1 VAQGGARTA
10 TAIST
15 REKGRLAEAA
25 AALHLEGLG
34 WAILETNAR
43 SPAGELDLVACDHG
57 VVVIVEVK
65 ARCGAA
71 CGQGLEAIDRR
82 KERRLRAA
90 AALWLAER
98 GGLAPLIRFDAIV
111 VATTRDG
118 GVLSLQHLRDVIGDG
133 H

>member
-1 VAQGGARTA
+1 MAQGGAKTA
-10 TAIST
+10 AAIST
-15 REKGRLAEAA
+15 WEKGRLAEAA

-34 WAILETNAR
+34 WAILERNAR
-43 SPAGELDLVACDHG
+43 SPAGELDLVASDHG
-57 VVVIVEVK
+57 VVVVVEVK

-71 CGQGLEAIDRR
+71 CGCGLEAIDRR

-90 AALWLAER
+90 TVLWLAER
-98 GGLAPLIRFDAIV
+98 GGRASLIRFDAII

-118 GVLSLQHLRDVIGDG
+118 TVLSLEHLRDVIGDG